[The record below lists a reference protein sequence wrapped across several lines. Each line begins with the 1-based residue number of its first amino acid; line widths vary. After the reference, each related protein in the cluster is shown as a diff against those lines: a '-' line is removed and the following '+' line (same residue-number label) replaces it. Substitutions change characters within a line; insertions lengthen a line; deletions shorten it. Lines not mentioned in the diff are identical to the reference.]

1 MLENFKKLVASNQRL
16 IMNSPFIFKCCVV
29 VNGLREKNDEKLHM
43 VGTSDDHQDPLHHF
57 YTIMKLSP
65 AFILIGSSAGSS
77 TNDVAVR
84 EINEECDPQ
93 WKPVRVPRT

>member
-1 MLENFKKLVASNQRL
+1 
-16 IMNSPFIFKCCVV
+16 
-29 VNGLREKNDEKLHM
+29 M
-43 VGTSDDHQDPLHHF
+43 VGTSDDHRGPLHHF

-93 WKPVRVPRT
+93 WKPVRVPRTQTPISTVLLTQRLVV

>member
-1 MLENFKKLVASNQRL
+1 M
-16 IMNSPFIFKCCVV
+16 
-29 VNGLREKNDEKLHM
+29 D
-43 VGTSDDHQDPLHHF
+43 GTSDDHRHPLPHF

-65 AFILIGSSAGSS
+65 AFIFIGSSAASS
-77 TNDVAVR
+77 TNDVAIR